1 MSAICVYLS
10 LPPYLA
16 QWYAHTC
23 RKQRHREDDICPNQP
38 IPLLTPVE
46 PIRGSYESQV
56 LHRVLQKQPSDVPE
70 PIPADATLA
79 LAIPSYSD
87 RDPRVFNYIG
97 THAKLELQNAILES
111 FDICLWQELHT
122 FRVRLNRQDH
132 AIWAFME
139 KHGISCDEPNWNA
152 IAKRY
157 QRKRDIVYK
166 INSRKK
172 RSVSSRKNPKH
183 SIV

>member
-56 LHRVLQKQPSDVPE
+56 LHRVLQKQPAEKQVPE
-70 PIPADATLA
+70 KKAFSQFAC
-79 LAIPSYSD
+79 SS
-87 RDPRVFNYIG
+87 FCW
-97 THAKLELQNAILES
+97 LQDL
-111 FDICLWQELHT
+111 
-122 FRVRLNRQDH
+122 
-132 AIWAFME
+132 
-139 KHGISCDEPNWNA
+139 
-152 IAKRY
+152 
-157 QRKRDIVYK
+157 
-166 INSRKK
+166 
-172 RSVSSRKNPKH
+172 
-183 SIV
+183 